1 VVVKISEKA
10 GLKYLASM
18 LSANLILQ
26 SVKRLDDSFEKIA
39 EVGAEL
45 GKMGDVDIE
54 FMIKAI
60 SYTAGNQK
68 ANLQLV
74 KYINLYLDAKHKKY
88 PYEPLVQKRRKQILT
103 AYNIANSTHHSDWE
117 KLIQESIVKAIG
129 KNAVFD
135 SAQVIPKEIMKQL
148 GYIQNLQKEGEEP

>member
-1 VVVKISEKA
+1 VVKISEKA
-10 GLKYLASM
+10 GLKHLATM

-26 SVKRLDDSFEKIA
+26 SVKRLDDSFDKIA
-39 EVGAEL
+39 DVGKEL
-45 GKMGDVDIE
+45 GKMEDVDFE

-74 KYINLYLDAKHKKY
+74 KYINLYLDAKYKKY
-88 PYEPLVQKRRKQILT
+88 PYEPLIQKRKKQILT

-117 KLIQESIVKAIG
+117 KLIQESIIKAIG

-135 SAQVIPKEIMKQL
+135 NAQVIPKDVMKQL
-148 GYIQNLQKEGEEP
+148 GYMQSLQKEGEEP

>member
-1 VVVKISEKA
+1 
-10 GLKYLASM
+10 M

-26 SVKRLDDSFEKIA
+26 AVKRLDGSFQHIA
-39 EVGAEL
+39 EVGKEL
-45 GKMGDVDIE
+45 GKLEDVEIE

-74 KYINLYLDAKHKKY
+74 KYINLYLEAKHKKY
-88 PYEPLVQKRRKQILT
+88 PYQPLIQKRKKQILK

-117 KLIQESIVKAIG
+117 KLIQESIIKAIG

-135 SAQVIPKEIMKQL
+135 NAQVIPKDIMKQL
-148 GYIQNLQKEGEEP
+148 GYIQNIQPEGELK